1 MKNAIVPVSLSAR
14 IAGNSFIMIM
24 AESPL
29 AGIFIARIAT
39 MSNSHVARIVAVNC

>member
-24 AESPL
+24 AESPIT
-29 AGIFIARIAT
+29 GIFIVKIVM
-39 MSNSHVARIVAVNC
+39 MSNSLLAIVVIANC